1 MRPSFTKQLF
11 EIVLLNEYPKQ
22 IPPYEL
28 FDKLLF
34 VKVQFK
40 PARLMP
46 ERVLFDT
53 LLFVR
58 VLLKEVVRMPP

>member
-1 MRPSFTKQLF
+1 
-11 EIVLLNEYPKQ
+11 VLLNEYPKQ
-22 IPPYEL
+22 IPAYEL

-46 ERVLFDT
+46 ERVLLFDT